1 VIPGRRDIGWLIL
14 GRNSCGERTAT
25 AVARLKSFQ
34 MQKRLAV
41 YNFGM
46 FREPAD
52 SAVNQSFRDLET
64 PNFLAAERAA
74 GFVGRAGY
82 AGEPDQPSWGEQVYP
97 RFYVERGD
105 GGSPS
110 TLSLWESLESLFAF
124 AYSGIHAEA
133 IRRASDWLVEKQWP
147 AYVLW
152 WAEGIPDWRQAVTRF
167 ERLHDC
173 GPSPEA
179 FNFKTPFDQRGD
191 ATTIDR
197 DAVRRLIHTNRRLP
211 QSEPDQPD

>member
-1 VIPGRRDIGWLIL
+1 
-14 GRNSCGERTAT
+14 
-25 AVARLKSFQ
+25 
-34 MQKRLAV
+34 MQPRLAV

-46 FREPAD
+46 FREPEA
-52 SAVNQSFRDLET
+52 SAVNQGFRDREA

-82 AGEPDQPSWGEQVYP
+82 ADESDRASWGERVYP

-124 AYSGIHAEA
+124 AYFGIHAEA
-133 IRRASDWLVEKQWP
+133 LGRGSDWLIEKQWP
-147 AYVLW
+147 PYALW
-152 WAEGIPDWRQAVTRF
+152 WTTGIPDWREAVARF
-167 ERLHDC
+167 ERLHDR

-179 FNFKTPFDQRGD
+179 FNFKTPFDPHG
-191 ATTIDR
+191 AAATIDR
-197 DAVRRLIHTNRRLP
+197 EAVKRLADANRQRAM
-211 QSEPDQPD
+211 S

>member
-1 VIPGRRDIGWLIL
+1 MSGPL
-14 GRNSCGERTAT
+14 NPKSEARTIRGPT
-25 AVARLKSFQ
+25 IKTVEEPEPVQ
-34 MQKRLAV
+34 MRTRLAI

-52 SAVNQSFRDLET
+52 SAVNQGFRDLET
-64 PNFLAAERAA
+64 PNFLAAERAV

-82 AGEPDQPSWGEQVYP
+82 ADESGQPSWGEQVYP

-110 TLSLWESLESLFAF
+110 TLSLWQSLECLFAF

-133 IRRASDWLVEKQWP
+133 IRRASDWFVEKQWP

-152 WAEGIPDWRQAVTRF
+152 WAEGIPDWRQAVMRF
-167 ERLHDC
+167 ERLHDR

-179 FNFKTPFDQRGD
+179 FNFKTPFDQHG
-191 ATTIDR
+191 APTAIDR
-197 DAVRRLIHTNRRLP
+197 EAVRRLVRKNQWRVES
-211 QSEPDQPD
+211 Q

>member
-1 VIPGRRDIGWLIL
+1 MRDGHEPDLPAW
-14 GRNSCGERTAT
+14 RPRDRKADDRQSP
-25 AVARLKSFQ
+25 AVAREEPDQ
-34 MQKRLAV
+34 TQKRLAV

-46 FREPAD
+46 FREPSD
-52 SAVNQSFRDLET
+52 SAVNQGFRDLET
-64 PNFLAAERAA
+64 PNFLAAERAV

-133 IRRASDWLVEKQWP
+133 IRRASDWLVEKRC
-147 AYVLW
+147 
-152 WAEGIPDWRQAVTRF
+152 PD
-167 ERLHDC
+167 LCC
-173 GPSPEA
+173 GGLRGSP
-179 FNFKTPFDQRGD
+179 TGGP
-191 ATTIDR
+191 
-197 DAVRRLIHTNRRLP
+197 
-211 QSEPDQPD
+211 